1 MRSKRILAAAL
12 SVAATAFLLL
22 LPVLPALAEDGPKFE
37 AGGPLVPTETKPSLS
52 IPQAV
57 VLGIVEGVTEYLPVS
72 STGHLTVVGR
82 LLGLGRTVEQK
93 NALDAYTICIQAGA
107 IIAVLWISFG
117 RIRRMAAGIVGRDR
131 DGLRLLG
138 NLVIAAIPAGLIGLF
153 LEGRIKQ
160 YLFGLWPV
168 TAAWL
173 VGGLLIVLLARRTHK
188 GTEGNALEFL
198 TWKQALIIG
207 VAQSIAL
214 WPGVSRSLVTI
225 VGATLLGLSLPA
237 AVEFSFL
244 LGLVTLGAATL
255 YEGVKAGPEIIR
267 MFGWIAPAVG
277 LVVAAVAAFVAV
289 KWMVGYL
296 RTRSLEIFGW
306 YRIAIALLV
315 AFLVYVKVV

>member
-1 MRSKRILAAAL
+1 MRSKRALAAAL
-12 SVAATAFLLL
+12 SVAAAAFLLL

-37 AGGPLVPTETKPSLS
+37 AGGPLVPMETKPSLS

-57 VLGIVEGVTEYLPVS
+57 VLGVVEGVTEYLPVS

-93 NALDAYTICIQAGA
+93 SALDAYTICIQAGA

-117 RIRRMAAGIVGRDR
+117 RIRRMAAGIVGKDR

-138 NLVIAAIPAGLIGLF
+138 NLVIAAIPAGLIGLL

-160 YLFGLWPV
+160 YLYGMWPV

-173 VGGLLIVLLARRTHK
+173 VGGLLIVLLARTRK
-188 GTEGNALEFL
+188 GREGNALEFL

-214 WPGVSRSLVTI
+214 WPGVSRSLVTMVAAI
-225 VGATLLGLSLPA
+225 LLGLSLPA

-244 LGLVTLGAATL
+244 LGLVTLGAATI
-255 YEGVKAGPEIIR
+255 YEGAKAGPEIIR
-267 MFGWIAPAVG
+267 MFGWIAPAIG
-277 LVVAAVAAFVAV
+277 LVVAAAAAFVAV
-289 KWMVGYL
+289 KWMIGYL

-315 AFLVYVKVV
+315 AVLVYAKVV